1 MPYRQIYNSSGG
13 KRANNAKLWLCA
25 CRKSKNQMSF
35 IKKTT
40 SALGKLIMVV
50 LLAAA
55 FLAGLVSVVLLSLKG
70 EEIKVPEIVG
80 KNFAETEKELASLG
94 LRIKKRADRYSEEAP
109 NTILEQL
116 PKSGDT
122 VKTGQMILVVTS
134 KTSSDGTEAP
144 MKIQKN
150 TEDKDDTEKIEELI
164 DDKPKKTTNSNKTTT
179 NKKKATTTRDVVSNS
194 STKSNTGSGNNNS
207 SGEGSGNNNSS
218 NSNKQTTPTNKSN
231 PTGTPKPQV
240 PKPNDGGSTRPRTT
254 NP

>member
-1 MPYRQIYNSSGG
+1 
-13 KRANNAKLWLCA
+13 
-25 CRKSKNQMSF
+25 MSF
-35 IKKTT
+35 IKKST

-55 FLAGLVSVVLLSLKG
+55 FLAGLVSVVFLSLQG

-80 KNFAETEKELASLG
+80 KNFAETERELASLG

-109 NTILEQL
+109 NTILEQI

-150 TEDKDDTEKIEELI
+150 TNTEEEDSEKIKELI
-164 DDKPKKTTNSNKTTT
+164 DDKPKKTTNSNKAVTT

-194 STKSNTGSGNNNS
+194 STKSNVGSGNNNS
-207 SGEGSGNNNSS
+207 SGDGSGGSNNSS
-218 NSNKQTTPTNKSN
+218 NSNKSTTNPTNKSN
-231 PTGTPKPQV
+231 PTSTPKQQV
-240 PKPNDGGSTRPRTT
+240 PKPSDGGSTRPRTT